1 MTEEHII
8 ESSESDLDILEK
20 EEYLIELDII
30 KYPNKIL
37 SHRSEDITED
47 WDPTDFVRDLFYT
60 MKLNG
65 AVSIA
70 APSVHV
76 LKRLILINI
85 DEPIV
90 MINPTIISKSKETEE
105 IEEGLLSIPG
115 FFYKIKRYSS
125 ITVAYRDSEGNHIQ
139 SNATGLIAMTIQHE
153 IDLLNGKIFID
164 KLSPISKLMNRKKIK
179 KHLKTLGTSL

>member
-1 MTEEHII
+1 MIEEKLID
-8 ESSESDLDILEK
+8 SDESDLDILEK
-20 EEYLIELDII
+20 EEYLTELDII
-30 KYPNKIL
+30 KYPDKRL
-37 SHRSEDITED
+37 SQRSEDIIED
-47 WDPTDFVRDLFYT
+47 FDPTDFVRDLFYT

-70 APSVHV
+70 APSVGV

-90 MINPTIISKSKETEE
+90 MINPIIISKSEKTEE

-115 FFYKIKRYSS
+115 FFYKIKRHSS
-125 ITVAYRDSEGNHIQ
+125 ISVGYRDSDGNHIQ

-179 KHLKTLGTSL
+179 KHLKTLGN